1 MEIKEKISYY
11 NKLYREGKPIISD
24 NEYDILLEKFKEQNP
39 SEYKEFKNIL
49 LDSNLDNEVNLDYIC
64 GSLDKFYPEEIDK
77 LFNKLNDEIIVM
89 PKLDGLSFIVK
100 YVNGKLIQG
109 ITRGDGYKGK
119 DKTIFAKMFI
129 PNELKN
135 KYFTGSIRGEI
146 IIKNE
151 NMKYFDTKSS
161 RNTAVGLINSKSIS
175 DNLKYLDFIPYQILD
190 SKKNK
195 LEQLKE
201 LSNLGLQ
208 NIKYF
213 IYKKNILKDQISII
227 LNDFKNN
234 LEYKIDG
241 LVLCNINYINEN
253 KLIPEN
259 MFAYKE
265 NLEAVSTKVKN
276 IRWEISKQG
285 LLKPIIEIEPTE
297 IDNTIITNVSGYNYE
312 YIIKNEIGIGSEILI
327 VKSGEVIPKITL
339 ILTQSKDNNIPK
351 LCPSCNSKLKIEGKE
366 LICNNELC
374 NDKNIKK
381 IYDLILR
388 LNIKNVS
395 LKTLEN
401 WKINSYDRLI
411 DFIPNEKYKIEMQ
424 FYNDLKEKLF
434 TKTFDELLFIY
445 PWNGLS
451 NKLLEKININKTEN
465 ELEIKQFKGL
475 GDKLIERF
483 KSQYSDFEKFVKII
497 SKSKNYNPIINKEI
511 KKIDI
516 ISEKLK
522 DKTFVLSGK
531 FTVSRKEIENK
542 IISNSGKVKDIINHS
557 INYLIIGKDP
567 SSKLEKAKKIN
578 NIKIITEPEF
588 AAMIEGENNEF

>member
-1 MEIKEKISYY
+1 LEIKEKISYY

-39 SEYKEFKNIL
+39 LEYKEFKNTL
-49 LDSNLDNEVNLDYIC
+49 LDSNFDNEVNLDYIC
-64 GSLDKFYPEEIDK
+64 GSLDKFYPEELDK
-77 LFNKLNDEIIVM
+77 LFDKLNDEIIVM

-119 DKTIFAKMFI
+119 DKTMFAKIFI
-129 PNELKN
+129 PNELSN
-135 KYFTGSIRGEI
+135 RYFTGFVRGEI

-151 NMKYFDTKSS
+151 NMKYLDTKSS

-190 SKKNK
+190 SKKTK

-201 LSNLGLQ
+201 LSDLGFQ

-227 LNDFKNN
+227 FNDFKNN
-234 LEYKIDG
+234 SEYKTDG
-241 LVLCNINYINEN
+241 LVLCDIDYVNEN

-297 IDNTIITNVSGYNYE
+297 IDNTMITNVSGYNYE

-339 ILTQSKDNNIPK
+339 ILTQSKDNNIPE
-351 LCPSCNSKLKIEGKE
+351 LCPSCNSELKIEGKE

-465 ELEIKQFKGL
+465 ELEIKQLKGL

-483 KSQYSDFEKFVKII
+483 KSQYSDFEKFLKII
-497 SKSKNYNPIINKEI
+497 SESKNYNPITNKEVKEI
-511 KKIDI
+511 NIA
-516 ISEKLK
+516 SEKLK
-522 DKTFVLSGK
+522 DKIFVVSGK
-531 FTVSRKEIENK
+531 FSVSRKEIENK
-542 IISNSGKVKDIINHS
+542 IISNSGKIKDIINNS
-557 INYLIIGKDP
+557 IDYLIIGKNP
-567 SSKLEKAKKIN
+567 SSKLEKAKKLN

-588 AAMIEGENNEF
+588 TAMIEGENNEF